1 MIAVVANK
9 SQGAAMYYKKP
20 YSRMHLQLSPVGG
33 IPSIPQAASC
43 FVCPTINHRQ
53 LVLMLL
59 TLSDGCLMM
68 S

>member
-1 MIAVVANK
+1 
-9 SQGAAMYYKKP
+9 MYYKKP
-20 YSRMHLQLSPVGG
+20 HPRMHLQLSPVGG